1 MIELQDQVSTS
12 STPVIKAQRIGE
24 IARIALVRW
33 EQRAMMRDGAA
44 VINAKTGK
52 PRQEL
57 VVHGIALAGT
67 TAVAGIGDMQDVP
80 TPGTPCRFILRGGGY
95 GQWIEA
101 RKAHRNGRLLV
112 GDTVTR
118 IIEYAQPYDAAGAP
132 KGPRLT
138 DQFEVERLPRS
149 TTVGFYGSMTLE
161 PGTDPAI
168 IAAAETAYR
177 NWQDSQRIS
186 AGGDD
191 IDEFA

>member
-67 TAVAGIGDMQDVP
+67 TAVVGIGDMQDVP

-101 RKAHRNGRLLV
+101 RKSHRNGRLLV

-118 IIEYAQPYDAAGAP
+118 VIEYAQPYDAEKSP

-138 DQFEVERLPRS
+138 DQSEVERLPRS

>member
-132 KGPRLT
+132 KGSRLT
-138 DQFEVERLPRS
+138 DQSEVERLPRS